1 MPIALPIAALKPLL
15 DRIGNA
21 PLDSSTLDSTP
32 IAADFSTNAPFGSD
46 VLTLNLRG
54 GVQLSLFNSLDDK
67 DADGLLVT
75 KGNDAGAF
83 GSGTPTLELTNDAAW
98 LKYRYEAGLKA
109 SVDSSLATLGFT
121 LAAEAN
127 ASAILT
133 DYRRHGHA
141 QLAQEAVLEDLES
154 GPRLAALLPHVEQLD
169 VHDAVAIQ
177 LAGALK
183 LAVTVSWADVFT
195 SHLGTL
201 TALLKSDAPIGIK
214 VKTGASVTVTVA
226 VADDFIVAFA
236 RIAADEWQIG
246 VKKAAVRSIGAALHA
261 GLDVQLSNAAD
272 VDAVIQ
278 PVLDA
283 MFAATTDRILALL
296 NKATLADLN
305 DVERR
310 LALLLMRRLGLDPLF
325 AKLEDLKARIEEV
338 KENVRAKV
346 EEALKTKVALS
357 FAYEYQRTSTASELL
372 QATVSRQRL
381 QTLHADCIR
390 GNFGPALDAIRSKTP
405 GIGLVQYLNEKSIE
419 RKASWG
425 FTLGVGKWL
434 KIGGTD
440 TRDIKSVTR
449 GNIDPRLRQESYLGF
464 RGYKG
469 LWVGETFEWGGDLKA
484 DMPGFSED
492 PRAADF
498 VYGIHLL
505 WKQTHDRLSDDD
517 VDIFLDAAVL
527 WGAISQAEAARR
539 RTELIASKGKACTA
553 TVQLM
558 VEDKEKKQTLR
569 ALLSALGSA
578 PGMASALAAAMPW
591 LSHSG
596 VGRTQVAIR
605 RNAYAPLF
613 QKYLDQP
620 EMTPSELAQTA
631 NRLFAHGDFEDLGVL
646 ELHFAGSLP
655 FTFAGLAQLNS
666 DTPARAA
673 GFRLALERLRA
684 GIESGARSQA
694 TLKPVFHDLSAFWEQ
709 SHHVRAAGAYL
720 VEAARS
726 AAVLDDVERTATFT
740 VGDETLIVG

>member
-21 PLDSSTLDSTP
+21 PLDSSTLDSAPLT
-32 IAADFSTNAPFGSD
+32 ADFSTNAPFGSD

-67 DADGLLVT
+67 DADGLLVA
-75 KGNDAGAF
+75 KGSNADVF
-83 GSGTPTLELTNDAAW
+83 GGGTPTLELTNDAAW

-109 SVDSSLATLGFT
+109 SVGTSLATLGFT

-133 DYRRHGHA
+133 DYRRHDHA
-141 QLAQEAVLEDLES
+141 QLAQEAVLADLES
-154 GPRLAALLPHVEQLD
+154 GPRLAALLAHVEKLD
-169 VHDAVAIQ
+169 IRDAVAIQ
-177 LAGALK
+177 LAAALK

-226 VADDFIVAFA
+226 VTDDFIVAFA
-236 RIAADEWQIG
+236 RNGADEWQIG

-261 GLDVQLSNAAD
+261 GLDVQIANAAD
-272 VDAVIQ
+272 VDAVVQ

-283 MFAATTDRILALL
+283 LFAATTDKIVPLL

-305 DVERR
+305 EIERR

-325 AKLEDLKARIEEV
+325 AKLEDLKARIEDV
-338 KENVRAKV
+338 KENVKARV

-357 FAYEYQRTSTASELL
+357 FAYEYQRTSTATELL

-381 QTLHADCIR
+381 QALHADCIH
-390 GNFGPALDAIRSKTP
+390 GNFGPALNAIRAKTP
-405 GIGLVQYLNEKSIE
+405 GIGLVQYLNEKEIE

-449 GNIDPRLRQESYLGF
+449 GNIDPKQRQESYLGF

-469 LWVGETFEWGGDLKA
+469 SWVGETFEWGGDLKA
-484 DMPGFSED
+484 DMPGFSDD
-492 PRAADF
+492 PRASDF
-498 VYGIHLL
+498 TYGIHLL

-527 WGAISQAEAARR
+527 WGVISQVEAAQRR
-539 RTELIASKGKACTA
+539 PELIAAKDKACTA
-553 TVQLM
+553 TVQLT
-558 VEDKEKKQTLR
+558 VADKETKRTFR

-578 PGMASALAAAMPW
+578 PAISSALAAAMPW
-591 LSHSG
+591 RAGS

-605 RNAYAPLF
+605 RSAYAPLF

-620 EMTPSELAQTA
+620 DLQPSELASAA
-631 NRLFAHGDFEDLGVL
+631 NRFFAHGDFSDLGVL
-646 ELHFAGSLP
+646 ELHFKAVRP
-655 FTFAGLAQLNS
+655 FTFAGLAELNS
-666 DTPARAA
+666 DTPARAV
-673 GFRLALERLRA
+673 GFRRALDTLRA
-684 GIESGARSQA
+684 GIESRAGSQA

-720 VEAARS
+720 VEVARS

-740 VGDETLIVG
+740 VDGETLVVG